1 MGVDYDKYDNKYWR
15 EMESKYDKLEIIPF
29 TSNPKK
35 KNYYWRNI
43 GINCITGI
51 YEPFGYTICE
61 TIDRRVP
68 AIVSNIDGPKE
79 IIKGFEEFTQTYEVD
94 KNNYNNDIINFSNAL
109 QKILKLSPKQREY
122 NADKLRKCLDNF
134 RPEKIKLDWISLFEQ
149 F

>member
-1 MGVDYDKYDNKYWR
+1 
-15 EMESKYDKLEIIPF
+15 MERNGKKYDKLEIIPF
-29 TSNPKK
+29 TSNSK

-68 AIVSNIDGPKE
+68 ALVSNIDGPKE
-79 IIKGFEEFTQTYEVD
+79 IIKGFEQYAYTYDVD
-94 KNNYNNDIINFSNAL
+94 RNNYSNDIYNFSKTL
-109 QKILKLSPKQREY
+109 QKVLNISPKDRELNSY
-122 NADKLRKCLDNF
+122 KLRKCLDNF
-134 RPEKIKLDWISLFEQ
+134 RPEKIKLDWISLFEK